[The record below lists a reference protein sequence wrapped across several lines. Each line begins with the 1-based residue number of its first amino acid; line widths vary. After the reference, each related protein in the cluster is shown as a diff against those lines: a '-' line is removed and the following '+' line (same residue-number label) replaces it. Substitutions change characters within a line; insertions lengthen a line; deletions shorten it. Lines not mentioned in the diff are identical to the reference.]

1 MKRLLSFFTFGA
13 LIVLLTGCIEIIDD
27 LSINADGSGTF
38 KYTVNFSSSKV
49 KINSYLALDSLE
61 GRRVPSKDE
70 VIARINTVVNS
81 LKQQEGISEVAFDA
95 NYTDY
100 VFKLSFDFQSING
113 LQAAIKEVVR
123 KESKE
128 KTIKELDA
136 SWVSISDD
144 AFNRSIPKIKIDRA
158 SQLKPEEIGELKNAF
173 YTSITRFSDEIR
185 SCENSTATIAKNK
198 KAVMIRKDIYSVI
211 QNTSILDNTIYLTD

>member
-1 MKRLLSFFTFGA
+1 MLFTS
-13 LIVLLTGCIEIIDD
+13 CIEIIDD
-27 LSINADGSGTF
+27 LSINSDGSGTF

-49 KINSYLALDSLE
+49 KINSYLALDSLD
-61 GRRVPSKDE
+61 GKRVPSKDE
-70 VIARINTVVNS
+70 LIARINTIVNS
-81 LKQQEGISEVAFDA
+81 LGEQEGISDLAFDA

-100 VFKLSFDFQSING
+100 IFKLSFDFKSIDG
-113 LQAAIKEVVR
+113 LQRAIKDVVK

-136 SWVSISDD
+136 SWISISDD

-158 SQLKPEEIGELKNAF
+158 SQLKPEEVSELKNAF
-173 YTSITRFSDEIR
+173 YTSITRFNDEIR

-211 QNTSILDNTIYLTD
+211 QNTSILDNTIYLAD